1 MKIVFIITTLILV
14 SCASVNTSQQNKG
27 RSYPSLK
34 ALSVDAN
41 YPDFKLGEKYVGKFE
56 ENDSQVMLSESKKYN
71 LAHTFSF
78 VIPEDGE
85 YQFEIF
91 SQPETVWTGW
101 SCAYEAV
108 LPVGHLFDN
117 KGISAGTSMSAK
129 FMLHKDE
136 SSKKETRLFNR
147 KFKKGSYRLIFT
159 NRTDL
164 IGKPLEEIPNY
175 AFIMPIGMTVC
186 ANSVG
191 RYHFSLKKI

>member
-1 MKIVFIITTLILV
+1 MKIIVTVIALILA

-27 RSYPSLK
+27 KSYPTLK
-34 ALSVDAN
+34 ALSIDGN
-41 YPDFKLGEKYVGKFE
+41 FSDFKLGEKYVAKFE
-56 ENDSQVMLSESKKYN
+56 ENDSRLKLSDSPKYN

-108 LPVGHLFDN
+108 LPVGYLFDH
-117 KGISAGTSMSAK
+117 KGNSAGSSMAAK

-164 IGKPLEEIPNY
+164 VGKPLEEIPNY